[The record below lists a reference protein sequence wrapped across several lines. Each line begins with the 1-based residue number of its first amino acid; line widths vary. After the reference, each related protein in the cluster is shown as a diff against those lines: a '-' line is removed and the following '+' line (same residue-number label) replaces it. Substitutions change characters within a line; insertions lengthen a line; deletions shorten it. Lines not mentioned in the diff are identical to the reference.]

1 MDKKISVPVQKVAW
15 RWIFL
20 MAWRDARKSKSRLLL
35 FISSIVIGIAALVAI
50 NSFSD
55 NLQSDINSQ
64 ASELLGADL
73 ELASNDSSF
82 SYPVIEAMAHE
93 VSYENSFASMIF
105 FPKNQESRLVDVRAL
120 EGAFPYYG
128 AIETAP
134 IDAEASFRDGSPK
147 ALVDQSVMVQYNVEV
162 GDSIRIGRV
171 LFKIEG
177 SLISSPSQSLGAT
190 LVAPAVYIPMKY
202 LDDTELIQK
211 GSRVY
216 YRRFYKFLDPPND
229 FDIDEQIRIDSDS
242 LRTAKISSET
252 IRERKEETGDTFE
265 DLADFLNLVA
275 FVALLLGCVGV
286 ASAVHIYIK
295 EKIRLVAILRCL
307 GASGRDAF
315 YIYLTQIGL
324 FGLIGSLLGAIAGTF
339 IQTVLPKVFAGFLP
353 VDVTIALSWTSILGG
368 VLTGVFVSILFALS
382 PLIAVRR
389 ASPLITLR
397 GVQESGKRKIDKAQW
412 LIYACIFLFVIG
424 FAFIQIGSLQD
435 SLIFTLFIGLAF
447 GFLALI
453 ARISMWMVKRFFP
466 DSWSYVWRQ
475 SLANLHRPNNQTL
488 VLISSI
494 GLGTALITTLYF
506 IQTLL
511 INEVE
516 ITTNNDRPNLMVFD
530 IQSHQVD
537 EINDLAKQRGLP
549 ILQSVPIVTMRLS
562 SVNGITYQQVVED
575 STIELRGGMFRR
587 EWRVTYRD
595 SLIESEELV
604 NGYLKFPEETP
615 EQFKELTKDI
625 VLVSLE
631 EDFVKRNKIEFM
643 DTLIWNVQGVPIITQ
658 LGSTRKIDWQRV
670 QTNFL
675 ALFPTG
681 VLEDAPQFHVL
692 ITRVSSTE
700 EGALFQRE
708 IVKQYPNVSVIDV
721 GLILNTIDE
730 ILDKIA
736 FVIRFM
742 ALFSIITGLLVL
754 VSSVIL
760 SKFQRIKESVLLR
773 TMGGS
778 RQQILSINSLEYF
791 FLGSLASL
799 SGILL
804 AMLGSWGLA
813 YYSFNSTFVPNLLPI
828 VLVYLVI
835 TGLTILIGLL
845 NSRGIISK
853 PPLEVLRNEIQ

>member
-1 MDKKISVPVQKVAW
+1 
-15 RWIFL
+15 

-64 ASELLGADL
+64 ANELLGADL

-82 SYPVIEAMAHE
+82 KYPVIEAMDHQ

-120 EGAFPYYG
+120 EGSFPYYG
-128 AIETAP
+128 TIETEP
-134 IDAEASFRDGSPK
+134 IDAEATFRDGLPK
-147 ALVDQSVMVQYNVEV
+147 ALVDQSVMVQYDVQV
-162 GDSIRIGRV
+162 GDSIRIGLV

-177 SLISSPSQSLGAT
+177 ALISSPSQSIGAT
-190 LVAPAVYIPMKY
+190 LVAPAVYIPMSY

-216 YRRFYKFLDPPND
+216 YRRFYKFTNPPKS
-229 FDIDEQIRIDSDS
+229 FDIDEQIRTDSDS
-242 LRTAKISSET
+242 LRAAKISSET
-252 IRERKEETGDTFE
+252 IRERKEDTGDTFE

-315 YIYLTQIGL
+315 YIYLAQIGAL
-324 FGLIGSLLGAIAGTF
+324 GLIGSILGAIAGTF
-339 IQTVLPKVFAGFLP
+339 IQTVLPKVFADFLP
-353 VDVTIALSWTSILGG
+353 VEVTIALSWPSILGG
-368 VLTGVFVSILFALS
+368 ILTGFFVAVLFALS
-382 PLIAVRR
+382 PLISVRR

-397 GVQESGKRKIDKAQW
+397 GIQEGGKRKLDKVQW
-412 LIYACIFLFVIG
+412 LIYGSIFVFIIG
-424 FAFIQIGSLQD
+424 FAFIQIGSIRD
-435 SLIFTLFIGLAF
+435 SLIFTVFIGLAF

-453 ARISMWMVKRFFP
+453 ARISMWLVKRFFP

-537 EINDLAKQRGLP
+537 AINQRAKDRGLP

-562 SVNGITYQQVVED
+562 SVNGITYKEALED
-575 STIELRGGMFRR
+575 TSVNLRGGMFRR

-595 SLIESEELV
+595 SLIDSEEIV
-604 NGYLKFPEETP
+604 SGTLKFPEEAP
-615 EQFKELTKDI
+615 DRMKEVFDEI
-625 VLVSLE
+625 VMVSLE
-631 EDFVKRNKIEFM
+631 DDYVKRNNLELM
-643 DTLIWNVQGVPIITQ
+643 DTLVWDVQGVPITTVI
-658 LGSTRKIDWQRV
+658 GSTREIDWNRV

-681 VLEDAPQFHVL
+681 VLEQAPQFHVL
-692 ITRVSSTE
+692 ITRVKSTE

-708 IVKQYPNVSVIDV
+708 IVKDYPNVSVIDV
-721 GLILNTIDE
+721 GLILNTLDD

-754 VSSVIL
+754 ISSVIL

-778 RQQILSINSLEYF
+778 KRQILSINSLEYF

-813 YYSFNSTFVPNLLPI
+813 YYSFDSTFVPNILPI
-828 VLVYLVI
+828 AAVYLII
-835 TGLTILIGLL
+835 TGLTIVIGLL